1 MRVMILFLLALFNA
15 NLAFSAIPSVTAEL
29 TLCYEAESQPPYF
42 IASSETDSA
51 LIGTLPAKIKTA
63 ALAENLQV
71 SFINKPWNR
80 CISMMQR
87 GEVDGVFPIIW
98 TRNRDSWGQFPKSNT
113 AIDSSARLHHAI
125 YKIFT
130 HHHSQMS
137 WDGRQFH
144 GLREGLSSPMG
155 YIVSEQ
161 LKLYRASNQFR
172 HAPEI
177 GFQLLSK
184 GRLDGYIVEE
194 QVGGYF
200 LSESRHS
207 NIRAIPTSFFEA
219 DWHLAFSNQWVARNP
234 HLAQRIWENLRR
246 ENKNE

>member
-1 MRVMILFLLALFNA
+1 MRILILFLLALFNA
-15 NLAFSAIPSVTAEL
+15 NLAFSAIPSVGAEL

-42 IASSETDSA
+42 IAPSGTDSA
-51 LIGTLPAKIKTA
+51 YLGTLPEKIIA
-63 ALAENLQV
+63 AAQSANTQV
-71 SFINKPWNR
+71 SLINKPWNR

-98 TRNRDSWGQFPKSNT
+98 TKNRDSWGQFPKSNT
-113 AIDSSARLHHAI
+113 VTDSSARLHHAV

-137 WDGRQFH
+137 WNGRQFH

-161 LKLYRASNQFR
+161 LKIYRASNQFR

-184 GRLDGYIVEE
+184 GRLDGYIIEE
-194 QVGGYF
+194 KVGRYF
-200 LSESRHS
+200 LGKSNHS
-207 NIRAIPTSFFEA
+207 NIREIQASFFEA
-219 DWHLAFSNQWVARNP
+219 DWHLVFSNQWVAKNQ
-234 HLAQRIWENLRR
+234 HLAQRIWENLRQ